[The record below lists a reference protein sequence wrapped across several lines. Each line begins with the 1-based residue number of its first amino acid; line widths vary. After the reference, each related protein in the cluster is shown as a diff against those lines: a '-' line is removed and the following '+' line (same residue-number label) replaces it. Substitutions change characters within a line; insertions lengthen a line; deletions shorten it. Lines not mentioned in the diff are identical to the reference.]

1 MQLNHQ
7 ESVLPESQ
15 LTEVQLEI
23 ELNGTFLNHAA
34 KTVASIAN
42 NFDRSRLYKFQE
54 VDSDVV
60 IFECED
66 HGHVMHESNEAEESV
81 SKQFFHRVYSG
92 PVKASGVPERLTF
105 SIDGEEYYG
114 GLRNNF
120 YTTVTKRVNMTFY
133 KGEFRYRF
141 ETWSPDI
148 N

>member
-1 MQLNHQ
+1 MWRKMQLNHQ

-60 IFECED
+60 IFECEEC
-66 HGHVMHESNEAEESV
+66 MNPM
-81 SKQFFHRVYSG
+81 KLKRVYPNNS
-92 PVKASGVPERLTF
+92 
-105 SIDGEEYYG
+105 SIEY
-114 GLRNNF
+114 
-120 YTTVTKRVNMTFY
+120 T
-133 KGEFRYRF
+133 
-141 ETWSPDI
+141 PDQ
-148 N
+148 